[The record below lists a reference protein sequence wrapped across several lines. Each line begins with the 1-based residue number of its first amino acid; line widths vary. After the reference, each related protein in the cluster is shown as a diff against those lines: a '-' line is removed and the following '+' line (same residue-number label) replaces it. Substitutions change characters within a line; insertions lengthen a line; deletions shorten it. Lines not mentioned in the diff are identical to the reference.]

1 MSTLN
6 QDFTIFGQLS
16 VELRLEIW
24 KRAIPEP
31 RTIRIKTISV
41 DIQGT
46 LFHKSV
52 ALRAATPALLHTNQ
66 ESREE
71 ALKVY
76 TLSFEDN
83 LIKPVYFDFKRD
95 ILAFQN
101 LFCLKHFIKK
111 CSRDWPTLGS
121 NSEYLKVRHLAL
133 ITYWVP
139 TGGRYFKV
147 LEEKVMFFFPC
158 LETFICM
165 SRIPS
170 LSQDQKVDIE
180 TEFKAI
186 WALVLKSLWAT
197 DGTPKECNFVWKEA
211 EGVDSM
217 GRWLRE

>member
-6 QDFTIFGQLS
+6 QEFTIFGQLP

-24 KRAIPEP
+24 KKAIPEP
-31 RTIRIKTISV
+31 RTIRIHTISV

-52 ALRAATPALLHTNQ
+52 AFRAATPALLHTSQ

-76 TLSFEDN
+76 TLAFEDN
-83 LIKPVYFDFKRD
+83 LINPVYFDFKRD
-95 ILAFQN
+95 VLAFPN
-101 LFCLKHFIKK
+101 LFCLEIFIKK
-111 CSRDWPTLGS
+111 CSRDWPTLDS

-139 TGGRYFKV
+139 TEGTFFKV
-147 LEEKVMFFFPC
+147 QEEKAMLYFPC

-170 LSQDQKVDIE
+170 LSQNQKVALE
-180 TEFKAI
+180 TEFTHI
-186 WALVLKSLWAT
+186 WTPVLKSLRAT
-197 DGTPKECNFVWKEA
+197 ATAPKERNFVWKEA
-211 EGVDSM
+211 EGIDDM
-217 GRWLRE
+217 GGWLRE